1 MPVSDPSSA
10 EFPITLNVWSS
21 PRNISTA
28 LMYSFAQRADTR
40 VVDEPLY
47 AHYLLK
53 TDSKAVHPGREEI
66 IADQENDGNQ
76 VVQRILT
83 DHERPLMYYKQMTHH
98 LIDLDWDFLKQTQN
112 VLLIR
117 DPRRILASYSKV
129 VEQPTISDIGMDLQ
143 GKLFDFLVENKALT
157 AVVDARLLLMNP
169 ERVLR
174 QLCERIGI
182 EFDEKMLQWPAG
194 ARPEDG
200 IWAKFWYENVHRSTG
215 FQPWTEREVTLPGEL
230 ELLAERCTLVYRKL
244 LETALR

>member
-83 DHERPLMYYKQMTHH
+83 DHERPLTYYKQMTHH